1 MDFEGVLIR
10 KCPLVSGQ
18 SARGQWS
25 KQELIFELPGDFN
38 RKLCVG
44 FWGDKIQD
52 ADRLKEGDKVT
63 LSCNIESREFNG
75 RWYTD
80 VRAWR
85 IEPAGSV
92 SQQPGY
98 AQPSPGYGAPASE
111 PMSAPMPS
119 ADDMSSPLSEDD
131 LPF

>member
-1 MDFEGVLIR
+1 MDFEGILIR
-10 KCPLVSGQ
+10 KCDPVSGQ
-18 SARGQWS
+18 TARGQWT
-25 KQELIFELPGDFN
+25 KQELIFELPGDYN

-44 FWGDKIQD
+44 FWGDKVQD
-52 ADRLKEGDKVT
+52 AARLKEGDKVT

-85 IEPAGSV
+85 I
-92 SQQPGY
+92 QT
-98 AQPSPGYGAPASE
+98 AQPTHQPTQTEQPAAYSGGIPPIGEPEYSE
-111 PMSAPMPS
+111 SSKSA
-119 ADDMSSPLSEDD
+119 ADDIDD

>member
-1 MDFEGVLIR
+1 M
-10 KCPLVSGQ
+10 
-18 SARGQWS
+18 
-25 KQELIFELPGDFN
+25 PGDFN

-52 ADRLKEGDKVT
+52 AAQLKEGDKVT

-85 IEPAGSV
+85 VQPVQSAAQPQPAEEPAAYSG
-92 SQQPGY
+92 GY
-98 AQPSPGYGAPASE
+98 PPIGEPEMTTTTSHPAT
-111 PMSAPMPS
+111 
-119 ADDMSSPLSEDD
+119 DDIDD

>member
-52 ADRLKEGDKVT
+52 AARLKEGDKVT

-85 IEPAGSV
+85 VQPAQSATQPQPTDEPAAYSG
-92 SQQPGY
+92 GY
-98 AQPSPGYGAPASE
+98 PPIGE
-111 PMSAPMPS
+111 PEMTTTTTHSA
-119 ADDMSSPLSEDD
+119 ADDIDD

>member
-1 MDFEGVLIR
+1 MDFEGILIR
-10 KCPLVSGQ
+10 KCQPVSGQ

-52 ADRLKEGDKVT
+52 AARLKEGDKVA

-85 IEPAGSV
+85 VQPVQSAAPSQPREEAAAYSGGYPPIGEPEA
-92 SQQPGY
+92 
-98 AQPSPGYGAPASE
+98 
-111 PMSAPMPS
+111 PMSSNNSP
-119 ADDMSSPLSEDD
+119 ADDIDD